1 MARYQVL
8 YSTGSG
14 TQLSDVHTTEFDWV
28 MEEGFGDVRRLGR
41 WYFMQATQPP
51 KTFLIHESCW
61 FLLVQ
66 QFEGEDIDLDRLFE
80 VCKEIPPSGRGDLL
94 AHGGSLQMR
103 YRFHPS
109 KRPIIKGLQEAAKQ
123 FPKMPNTANNSD
135 SKSSVVLHP
144 DGFGNLPIE
153 IRLQIA
159 TYLPTVDFLSLR
171 QSSRAMVVIF
181 EFQSFWKSRFS
192 VNGDRGVL
200 NCLLT
205 DPRKHESRDWRLIY
219 RCTANIDRS
228 HEHLWAAQRLWRNN
242 RWLRERYSMIRASN
256 EQIFSNLGL
265 FDELCRKE
273 VSSGLRCDRD
283 GLKLKKME
291 EFSIVGLGVSI
302 IREGT
307 ETYVAGLDL
316 LNTDP
321 KRPNL
326 ILGYRLPGQSVTIN
340 LYGEQLIG
348 FAAIVGEAGIHAIRP
363 IFNKNITTSWIGL
376 PNGREISTTTMVLG
390 QGIRAISGKF
400 DPTAHAVYICE
411 YFNELI
417 HLI

>member
-1 MARYQVL
+1 
-8 YSTGSG
+8 
-14 TQLSDVHTTEFDWV
+14 
-28 MEEGFGDVRRLGR
+28 
-41 WYFMQATQPP
+41 
-51 KTFLIHESCW
+51 
-61 FLLVQ
+61 
-66 QFEGEDIDLDRLFE
+66 
-80 VCKEIPPSGRGDLL
+80 
-94 AHGGSLQMR
+94 MR

-123 FPKMPNTANNSD
+123 FPKMPNTANSSD

-192 VNGDRGVL
+192 VNGDRGFL

-228 HEHLWAAQRLWRNN
+228 HEHLWAAQRRWRNN

-283 GLKLKKME
+283 GLKLKKWRNCHMCRRKHLP
-291 EFSIVGLGVSI
+291 FSQVARLDSSIVGLGVSI

-348 FAAIVGEAGIHAIRP
+348 FAAIVGEAGIHAIRL

-400 DPTAHAVYICE
+400 DVSHVHAPAKCVA
-411 YFNELI
+411 
-417 HLI
+417 

>member
-1 MARYQVL
+1 
-8 YSTGSG
+8 
-14 TQLSDVHTTEFDWV
+14 
-28 MEEGFGDVRRLGR
+28 
-41 WYFMQATQPP
+41 
-51 KTFLIHESCW
+51 
-61 FLLVQ
+61 
-66 QFEGEDIDLDRLFE
+66 
-80 VCKEIPPSGRGDLL
+80 
-94 AHGGSLQMR
+94 MR

-228 HEHLWAAQRLWRNN
+228 HEHLWAAQRRWRNN

-291 EFSIVGLGVSI
+291 ELSHVPEKAYPLFSSSSVRQLYRRLRCVYHTRGNRDLCCWFGPAEYRSQKTKPDSWVSAT
-302 IREGT
+302 G
-307 ETYVAGLDL
+307 
-316 LNTDP
+316 
-321 KRPNL
+321 
-326 ILGYRLPGQSVTIN
+326 
-340 LYGEQLIG
+340 
-348 FAAIVGEAGIHAIRP
+348 AIRD
-363 IFNKNITTSWIGL
+363 NQSLW
-376 PNGREISTTTMVLG
+376 
-390 QGIRAISGKF
+390 
-400 DPTAHAVYICE
+400 
-411 YFNELI
+411 
-417 HLI
+417 